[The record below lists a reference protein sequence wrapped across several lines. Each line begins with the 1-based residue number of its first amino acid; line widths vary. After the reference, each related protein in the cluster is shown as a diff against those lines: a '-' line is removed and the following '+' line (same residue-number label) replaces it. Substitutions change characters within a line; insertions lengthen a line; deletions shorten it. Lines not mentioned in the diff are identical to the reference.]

1 MHLKL
6 VTPDMDLIQPAKLP
20 AAKPVPPPADVLAR
34 LMELRDEMTHNNS
47 GGRHADA
54 AGREWAGLPQ
64 EWRMAFLLLA
74 GVGREDDLA
83 TLATRSWQKMPPAER
98 AEVRAV
104 VRAGKRHMSRLVA
117 LAARV

>member
-1 MHLKL
+1 MQLKL
-6 VTPDMDLIQPAKLP
+6 IAPELDLLQPAQTP
-20 AAKPVPPPADVLAR
+20 AAKPVPPPADVLAQ
-34 LMELRDEMTHNNS
+34 LMKLRDEMTHNNS
-47 GGRHADA
+47 GGRHVDA
-54 AGREWAGLPQ
+54 AGSEWAGLPQ

-104 VRAGKRHMSRLVA
+104 VRAGKRHMGRLVA